1 MQNELDK
8 REQFLGITMKKAVV
22 PHSPKP
28 FWQHMLHDE
37 TQELFAWES
46 AEFCRTSL
54 AINILECDLPI
65 LVGNNIFL
73 TDHAAVEVPRQVFQC
88 LHPPAHI
95 DAVCHPFLWDLFW
108 KY

>member
-37 TQELFAWES
+37 VQELFPREFAK
-46 AEFCRTSL
+46 FCRLGL
-54 AINILECDLPI
+54 AIDVLECDLPI

-73 TDHAAVEVPRQVFQC
+73 TDHSSVEVARQIFQGSY
-88 LHPPAHI
+88 ATANI
-95 DAVCHPFLWDLFW
+95 NTVCYPFPGDFWWD
-108 KY
+108 